1 MVSRFSDGTYEA
13 IIANAPDG
21 ILLVDQRGLIVLAN
35 EQLCELF
42 GHERA
47 ELVGQPIEMLVPANR
62 RGSHV
67 AQREAFQQQPRLR
80 PMGVGQYL
88 TGLRKD
94 GTEFPVEISLASTGE
109 SEAALAIGIVRDV
122 TEYRE
127 IEEERR
133 DLLTTVQ
140 RQLERDRIARDL
152 HDDIIQ
158 SVYAVGLSLQIARND
173 DSILREDLVRRTVID
188 LNSVI
193 SDIRAYMRELTSDQV
208 DGHPAGMLAARIE
221 ELVAGTGTPYWTVN
235 ISLAQAMTRE
245 LEQQIHRLTKELVS
259 NVQRHAQAA
268 NASITLLHNDGEIE
282 LAVEDDGVGF
292 EPNDV
297 HKGAF
302 GLRSI
307 HERVTEL
314 GGTVTIQ
321 PRSSQGTS
329 VRIAIPAPASAAIE
343 QTRT

>member
-1 MVSRFSDGTYEA
+1 MVSRFSDATYEA

-21 ILLVDQRGLIVLAN
+21 ILLVDRQGIIAFVN
-35 EQLCELF
+35 ERACELF
-42 GHERA
+42 GYKRA
-47 ELVGQPIEMLVPANR
+47 ELVEQPIEMLVPANR

-80 PMGVGQYL
+80 PMGVGQHL

-94 GTEFPVEISLASTGE
+94 GTEFPVEVSLASTGE
-109 SEAALAIGIVRDV
+109 SDAELVIGVVRDV

-133 DLLTTVQ
+133 DLITTVQ

-158 SVYAVGLSLQIARND
+158 SVYAVGLSLQIALND

-221 ELVAGTGTPYWTVN
+221 ELVSGIGAPHWTVN
-235 ISLAQAMTRE
+235 VSLAQTMTRA
-245 LEQQIHRLTKELVS
+245 LEQQVHHLAKELIS
-259 NVQRHAQAA
+259 NVQRHSQAA
-268 NASITLLHNDGEIE
+268 NASITLLHNDDQIE

-292 EPNDV
+292 EPNDIRE
-297 HKGAF
+297 GAF

-321 PRSSQGTS
+321 PHSSHGTS
-329 VRIAIPAPASAAIE
+329 VNISIPTPAPAPTERSRA
-343 QTRT
+343 